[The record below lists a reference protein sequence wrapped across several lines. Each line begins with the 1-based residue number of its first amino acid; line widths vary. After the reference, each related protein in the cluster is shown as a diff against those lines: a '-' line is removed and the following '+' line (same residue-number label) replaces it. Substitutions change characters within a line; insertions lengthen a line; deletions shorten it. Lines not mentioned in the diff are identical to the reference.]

1 MSYALKKNYP
11 RIPVGG
17 WSFPDPSGVTLYG
30 ESSAELIDAI
40 VAFRRQNG
48 LPEGAPEKEVT
59 LFYAENFPDFVEMAE
74 ETEKEPIKS
83 RSDYVYE
90 WLTKLW
96 RDPPRLIPVKLAANR
111 VKTCEACPFL
121 KAFAPQASEISRLI
135 NRKLVVLGQGNAD
148 LDLGFCSAYNVHAGL
163 FCLIKDPKVK
173 HVPEVCWIN
182 KPDSLIDEG

>member
-11 RIPVGG
+11 RIPTGG
-17 WSFPDPSGVTLYG
+17 WRYPDPSGVILYG

-59 LFYAENFPDFVEMAE
+59 MFYAENYPDFVELSE
-74 ETEKEPIKS
+74 DTEKEPIKS
-83 RSDYVYE
+83 RSDFIYE
-90 WLTKLW
+90 WTAKLW
-96 RDPPRLIPVKLAANR
+96 RDPPKLIPVKLAANR

-121 KAFAPQASEISRLI
+121 KAFAPQVSEISRLI

-148 LDLGFCSAYNVHAGL
+148 LGLGFCSAHNVHAGL
-163 FCLIKDPKVK
+163 MCLIRDPKVK
-173 HVPEVCWIN
+173 HSPDCCWVG
-182 KPDSLIDEG
+182 KQDGLLEE